1 MVLYAQEVV
10 TLELV
15 LISYNDCVAC
25 CVQSAHMAV
34 IEAMMVLYAKEVV
47 TPDGAVAAVQRFTQ
61 SLRPEPLPL
70 DHEDAMLLWINKAC
84 SALKK
89 KIEQE
94 LVTLEEQGGV
104 ILFI

>member
-1 MVLYAQEVV
+1 
-10 TLELV
+10 
-15 LISYNDCVAC
+15 
-25 CVQSAHMAV
+25 MAV

-94 LVTLEEQGGV
+94 LIAMEEQGGV
-104 ILFI
+104 IKAKHTRLSNCLFEGQLCFHS